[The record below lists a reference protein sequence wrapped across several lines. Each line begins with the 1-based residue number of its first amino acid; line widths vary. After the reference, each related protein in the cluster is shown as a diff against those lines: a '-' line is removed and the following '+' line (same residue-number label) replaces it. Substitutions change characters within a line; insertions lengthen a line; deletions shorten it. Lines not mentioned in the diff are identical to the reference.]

1 MEEKGRLRME
11 EMQNLIEKNNQ
22 SAFANHMGIEIT
34 ELDYGFAKSRLRIN
48 RNHLNLYGTLHGGVL
63 LSLADHTA
71 GASGSASAL
80 CEVKK
85 GAALALQLNFNFLK
99 TVGVKIGDEIMA
111 QAIIV
116 KEGKRVAYFEVE
128 VVDAQNELI
137 AKATIT
143 GIKID
148 LSD

>member
-1 MEEKGRLRME
+1 
-11 EMQNLIEKNNQ
+11 
-22 SAFANHMGIEIT
+22 
-34 ELDYGFAKSRLRIN
+34 
-48 RNHLNLYGTLHGGVL
+48 
-63 LSLADHTA
+63 
-71 GASGSASAL
+71 
-80 CEVKK
+80 
-85 GAALALQLNFNFLK
+85 
-99 TVGVKIGDEIMA
+99 MA